1 MEATTVADARG
12 RRIVFSE
19 LNVLDQARL
28 ALVVGRGGHPED
40 TQNAVF
46 MQMATVAY
54 AVTEIDGVPMSRP
67 ATHAQIMAAI
77 GALGDEGFAAV
88 MLAMRADMDAVMDGA
103 DEAARRAAERSVA
116 KNSPA
121 TPTS

>member
-1 MEATTVADARG
+1 MSETRSVADARG
-12 RRIVFSE
+12 RRILFCVLS
-19 LNVLDQARL
+19 VLDQARL

-67 ATHAQIMAAI
+67 ATHAQVMAAI
-77 GALGDEGFAAV
+77 GTLGDEGFAAV
-88 MLAMRADMDAVMDGA
+88 MRAMRAEMDETE
-103 DEAARRAAERSVA
+103 EAARLAAERSVA

>member
-1 MEATTVADARG
+1 MSETRTATDAKG
-12 RRIVFSE
+12 RRITFSV

-54 AVTEIDGVPMSRP
+54 AVTEIDSVPMSRP

-77 GALGDEGFAAV
+77 GTLGDEGFAAV
-88 MLAMRADMDAVMDGA
+88 WLAMRPEMDATEEDA
-103 DEAARRAAERSVA
+103 TRAAERSVA
-116 KNSPA
+116 KNSAA

>member
-1 MEATTVADARG
+1 MTQATVVDARG
-12 RRIVFSE
+12 RSIGFTE

-28 ALVVGRGGHPED
+28 ALVVGRSGHPED
-40 TQNAVF
+40 TQNSVF

-77 GALGDEGFAAV
+77 GTLGDEGFAAV
-88 MLAMRADMDAVMDGA
+88 MLALRESMDAA
-103 DEAARRAAERSVA
+103 ETAAMAAAEKTIA
-116 KNSPA
+116 KNSQA
-121 TPTS
+121 TPIS

>member
-1 MEATTVADARG
+1 MTQTNVTDARG
-12 RRIVFSE
+12 RRILFSE

-40 TQNAVF
+40 TQNALF

-67 ATHAQIMAAI
+67 ATHAQILAAI
-77 GALGDEGFAAV
+77 GTLGDEGFAAV
-88 MLAMRADMDAVMDGA
+88 MLAMRAEMETQE
-103 DEAARRAAERSVA
+103 EAARLAAERSVA
-116 KNSPA
+116 KNSQA
-121 TPTS
+121 TPIS

>member
-1 MEATTVADARG
+1 MTELRHAVDVRG
-12 RRIVFSE
+12 RRITYSE

-28 ALVVGRGGHPED
+28 ALVVGRGGYPED

-54 AVTEIDGVPMSRP
+54 AVSEIDGVPMSRP
-67 ATHAQIMAAI
+67 ATHAQILAAI
-77 GALGDEGFAAV
+77 GLLGDAGFAAV
-88 MLAMRADMDAVMDGA
+88 MQVMRADMDGA
-103 DEAARRAAERSVA
+103 EEQARLAAERSIA

>member
-1 MEATTVADARG
+1 VTDARG
-12 RRIVFSE
+12 RRILFAE

-40 TQNAVF
+40 TQNALF

-77 GALGDEGFAAV
+77 GTLGDDGFAAV
-88 MLAMRADMDAVMDGA
+88 MLAMRAEMDAHE
-103 DEAARRAAERSVA
+103 EAARLAAERNIA
-116 KNSPA
+116 KNSQA
-121 TPTS
+121 TPIS

>member
-1 MEATTVADARG
+1 MNDARTVADARG
-12 RRIVFSE
+12 RQIVFSV
-19 LNVLDQARL
+19 LSVLDQARL

-54 AVTEIDGVPMSRP
+54 AVTTIDGVPMSRP
-67 ATHAQIMAAI
+67 ATHGQILAAI
-77 GALGDEGFAAV
+77 GTLGDEGFAAV
-88 MLAMRADMDAVMDGA
+88 MRAMRTEMDATE
-103 DEAARRAAERSVA
+103 EAARMAAERSVA
-116 KNSPA
+116 KSSPA

>member
-1 MEATTVADARG
+1 MTETRHTTDGDGKRLS
-12 RRIVFSE
+12 FSV
-19 LNVLDQARL
+19 LTVLDQARL
-28 ALVVGRGGHPED
+28 ALIVGRGGYPED

-54 AVTEIDGVPMSRP
+54 AVSEIDGVPVSRP
-67 ATHAQIMAAI
+67 ATHAQILAVI
-77 GALGDEGFAAV
+77 GLLGDTGFTAV
-88 MLAMRADMDAVMDGA
+88 LDAMRNDLEQ
-103 DEAARRAAERSVA
+103 DESDRRQLAERSIA

>member
-1 MEATTVADARG
+1 MSETTIRDARG
-12 RRIVFSE
+12 RRIVFRD
-19 LNVLDQARL
+19 LDVLDQARL

-46 MQMATVAY
+46 MQLASVAY
-54 AVTEIDGVPMSRP
+54 AVTAIDDVPMSRP

-77 GALGDEGFAAV
+77 GTLGDEGFAAV
-88 MLAMRADMDAVMDGA
+88 MLAMRAQIDDV
-103 DEAARRAAERSVA
+103 EAAAQQAAERDIA

-121 TPTS
+121 TLTS

>member
-1 MEATTVADARG
+1 MNETKVVTDARG
-12 RRIVFSE
+12 RQIVYSV
-19 LNVLDQARL
+19 LSVLDQARL

-54 AVTEIDGVPMSRP
+54 AVTTIDGVPMSRP
-67 ATHAQIMAAI
+67 ATHAQILAAI
-77 GALGDEGFAAV
+77 GTLGDDGFAAV
-88 MLAMRADMDAVMDGA
+88 MQAMRAEMDATE
-103 DEAARRAAERSVA
+103 EAAQLAAERSVA

>member
-1 MEATTVADARG
+1 MSETRTATDAGG
-12 RRIVFSE
+12 RRIVFAI
-19 LNVLDQARL
+19 LDVLDQARL

-54 AVTEIDGVPMSRP
+54 AVEEIDGVPMSRP
-67 ATHAQIMAAI
+67 ATHAQILAAI
-77 GALGDEGFAAV
+77 ATLGDAGFAAV
-88 MLAMRADMDAVMDGA
+88 MHAMRTQMDAT
-103 DEAARRAAERSVA
+103 EAAARLAAERSAA

-121 TPTS
+121 TLIS